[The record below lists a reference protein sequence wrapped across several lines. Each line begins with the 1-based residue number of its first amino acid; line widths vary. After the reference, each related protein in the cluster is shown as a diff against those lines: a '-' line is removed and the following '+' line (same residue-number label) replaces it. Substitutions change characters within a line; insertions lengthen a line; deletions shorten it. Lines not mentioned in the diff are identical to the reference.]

1 MRVCLQNCDS
11 WPAISHTRF
20 TSKIDHLED
29 PSNMD
34 WDSEVCRKLFN
45 LAVKATLMAAVSSIA
60 I

>member
-1 MRVCLQNCDS
+1 MRVCLQNCVYS
-11 WPAISHTRF
+11 WPYHTQD
-20 TSKIDHLED
+20 SPIDHLED